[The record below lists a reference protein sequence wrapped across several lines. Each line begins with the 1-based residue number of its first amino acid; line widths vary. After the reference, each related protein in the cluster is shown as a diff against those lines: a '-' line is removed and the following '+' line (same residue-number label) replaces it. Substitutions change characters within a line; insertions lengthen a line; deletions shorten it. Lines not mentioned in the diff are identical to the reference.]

1 VLTISYQL
9 LFVGSVNTI
18 VVDRL
23 PSGVQSSSAGVGFTL
38 PLSTEVA
45 AALAVLALLLGT
57 GVFLVTARLLTRNLS
72 ALSSLPGELFT
83 RRLGRGFL
91 SVLAISVILGV
102 AIPVGFVLLFVPGLF
117 LVVTFQFAVFVVAV
131 EDTGPIEAFRRS
143 WELASGNRWR
153 LLALVVLFGV
163 IGAIGGVVGTLLAFV
178 SPSVGQLVSLVINSV
193 VVILTYGI
201 IAESFVQLRSG
212 SASSTS
218 SFA

>member
-1 VLTISYQL
+1 
-9 LFVGSVNTI
+9 
-18 VVDRL
+18 
-23 PSGVQSSSAGVGFTL
+23 
-38 PLSTEVA
+38 
-45 AALAVLALLLGT
+45 
-57 GVFLVTARLLTRNLS
+57 
-72 ALSSLPGELFT
+72 
-83 RRLGRGFL
+83 
-91 SVLAISVILGV
+91 VLAISVVLGV

-117 LVVTFQFAVFVVAV
+117 LVVTFQFTVFVVAV

-178 SPSVGQLVSLVINSV
+178 SPAVGQLASLVINSV